1 MALSANC
8 FRMGAI
14 RFCLAMMLGL
24 LLVSAYVVA
33 PVLFAKAESSM
44 VAGMLAGHI
53 FHLVN
58 VGVLFLMAA
67 VGAFW
72 MRLDSVGRLNWILLL
87 LVGVFV
93 AGNEFVLSPMM
104 QALKD
109 AAGAMDALPKDD
121 PQRLQFGLYHGV
133 SALLH
138 LIASGMAALLVALGG
153 NVYPSHQEV
162 K

>member
-24 LLVSAYVVA
+24 LLVSGYVVA

-44 VAGMLAGHI
+44 MAGMLAGHI
-53 FHLVN
+53 FHVAN

-67 VGAFW
+67 VAAFW
-72 MRLDSVGRLNWILLL
+72 MRLGSVGRLNWILLL

-93 AGNEFVLSPMM
+93 AGNEFILSPMM

-109 AAGAMDALPKDD
+109 TAGAMDALPKDD

-133 SALLH
+133 TAIMH
-138 LIASGMAALLVALGG
+138 LIASGMAVLLVALGG
-153 NVYPSHQEV
+153 HARPSNQDV
-162 K
+162 Q